1 MRLKNSFFIKICIL
15 FLIVSVG
22 YFTCFSLQNAY
33 ALPFYHLNPKV
44 TVLRAKFYTSYSS
57 SSQERKN
64 NILLASSSLNNT
76 FIDVGAEFS
85 FNRTVGERTEKRG
98 YQKAKIILNGEF
110 ADGVGGGVCQVSTT
124 LYNAVLLSGLEVT
137 EFHPHSLPVSYV
149 SPSFDAMVNSGWA
162 DLKFVNNTDNP
173 VIIKTFADGNKLTV
187 EIYGEPM
194 QETYIR
200 KSVVTEVIPAPKELE
215 TIDEKGEYPDLYQGE
230 SMFLR
235 YSTAGLKSQGFISVI
250 KNGKEIKCD
259 KIRSDKYSATR
270 GVVIKGTAERPNDL
284 PDINTSQ
291 PAE

>member
-1 MRLKNSFFIKICIL
+1 MRIKNSFFIKICLL
-15 FLIVSVG
+15 FLIFSVG
-22 YFTCFSLQNAY
+22 VFYAFSTQTVY

-44 TVLRAKFYTSYSS
+44 TVLRAKFYTSYANSMP
-57 SSQERKN
+57 ERKQ
-64 NILLASSSLNNT
+64 NIALASASLNNV

-85 FNRTVGERTEKRG
+85 FNFTVGERTEKRG

-124 LYNAVLLSGLEVT
+124 LYNAVLLAGLKVT

-149 SPSFDAMVNSGWA
+149 SPSFDAMVNSGSS

-173 VIIKTFADGNKLTV
+173 IIIKTFADGNKLQV

-194 QETYIR
+194 QETYVR
-200 KSVVTEVIPAPKELE
+200 KSVVTEVIPPPKELE
-215 TIDEKGEYPDLYQGE
+215 TLDEKGEYPNLYQGE

-235 YSTAGLKSQGFISVI
+235 YSTAGLKSQGFIAVI
-250 KNGKEIKCD
+250 KNGKEVKCE

-270 GVVIKGTAERPNDL
+270 GVVILGTAQKPSTL
-284 PDINTSQ
+284 PDISDFAPN
-291 PAE
+291 E